1 MKCPF
6 CSNNDTQVT
15 DSRVSEDGFTI
26 RRRRRCLACE
36 KRFTTYERI
45 ELSMPVVVKRD
56 GSRMEFDVDKLKA
69 SMRLA
74 LRKRPV
80 PAEKL
85 DEAVSRIQDR
95 LANLQ
100 GKEVNTDQIGQHVM
114 QELRQLDQVAY
125 VRFASVYQ
133 SFEDIQQFVQAIQE
147 IQTP

>member
-15 DSRVSEDGFTI
+15 DSRASEDGFTI
-26 RRRRRCLACE
+26 RRRRRCLGCE

>member
-74 LRKRPV
+74 LRKR
-80 PAEKL
+80 
-85 DEAVSRIQDR
+85 
-95 LANLQ
+95 
-100 GKEVNTDQIGQHVM
+100 
-114 QELRQLDQVAY
+114 
-125 VRFASVYQ
+125 
-133 SFEDIQQFVQAIQE
+133 
-147 IQTP
+147 